1 MSQELIA
8 LVERSKHDD
17 KALLT
22 ILNYFEPKLKH
33 CLYQTSPHHRE
44 DLRQDLLI
52 KLINTIRKYDVN
64 SVPGFWDM
72 KQRFSDKQNLKNP
85 IDYETVKKM

>member
-1 MSQELIA
+1 MPQELIA
-8 LVERSKHDD
+8 LVKKSKYDD

-22 ILNYFEPKLKH
+22 VINYFEPIVKH
-33 CLYQTSPHHRE
+33 CLYQTHPHFRE

-64 SVPGFWDM
+64 SVPGFWDL
-72 KQRFSDKQNLKNP
+72 KKRYNEQNN
-85 IDYETVKKM
+85 